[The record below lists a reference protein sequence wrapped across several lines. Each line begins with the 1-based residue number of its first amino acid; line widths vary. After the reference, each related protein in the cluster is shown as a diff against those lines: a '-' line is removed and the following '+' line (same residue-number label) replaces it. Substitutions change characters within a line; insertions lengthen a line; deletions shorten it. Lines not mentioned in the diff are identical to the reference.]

1 MKINKNRKSFY
12 EPLDDEERQLIKDI
26 DNDVFV
32 SVPNKDVETKRY
44 ASYFKNYVKN
54 MPKKNKR
61 IALRVANED
70 LEKIQKKAITSG
82 IPYQTLISSLIRQY
96 ANGRIRINV

>member
-1 MKINKNRKSFY
+1 MKTVKKNKSIY
-12 EPLDDEERQLIKDI
+12 EPLDDEEKQLIKDI

-32 SVPNKDVETKRY
+32 PVPNQKEEIKRY
-44 ASYFKNYVKN
+44 VSYFKNYVKN

-70 LEKIQKKAITSG
+70 LEKIQEKAIISG
-82 IPYQTLISSLIRQY
+82 IPYQTLISSLIRQF
-96 ANGRIRINV
+96 ANDRISISV

>member
-1 MKINKNRKSFY
+1 MKTVKKNKSIY
-12 EPLDDEERQLIKDI
+12 EPLDDEEKQLIKDI

-32 SVPNKDVETKRY
+32 PVPNQKEEIKRY
-44 ASYFKNYVKN
+44 VSYFKNYVKN

-70 LEKIQKKAITSG
+70 LEKIQEKAIISG

-96 ANGRIRINV
+96 ANGRININI

>member
-1 MKINKNRKSFY
+1 MKTVKKNKSIY
-12 EPLDDEERQLIKDI
+12 EPLDDEEKQLIKDI

-32 SVPNKDVETKRY
+32 PVPNQKEEIKRY
-44 ASYFKNYVKN
+44 VSYFKNYVKN

-70 LEKIQKKAITSG
+70 LEKIQEKAIISG
-82 IPYQTLISSLIRQY
+82 IPYQTLISSLIRQF
-96 ANGRIRINV
+96 ANDRININI

>member
-1 MKINKNRKSFY
+1 MKKIKKSIY

-26 DNDVFV
+26 ENDVFV
-32 SVPNKDVETKRY
+32 PVPNQKGKIKRY
-44 ASYFKNYVKN
+44 VSYFKNYVKN

-70 LEKIQKKAITSG
+70 LEKIQAKAIKSG

-96 ANGRIRINV
+96 ANDRISINV

>member
-1 MKINKNRKSFY
+1 MKTIKKIKSIY

-26 DNDVFV
+26 ENDVFV
-32 SVPNKDVETKRY
+32 PVPNQKKEIKRY
-44 ASYFKNYVKN
+44 VSYFKNYVKN

-70 LEKIQKKAITSG
+70 IEKIQEKAIKSG

-96 ANGRIRINV
+96 ANGRISLSV

>member
-1 MKINKNRKSFY
+1 MKTVKKNKSIY
-12 EPLDDEERQLIKDI
+12 DPLDDEEKQLIKDI

-32 SVPNKDVETKRY
+32 PVPNQKEEIKRY
-44 ASYFKNYVKN
+44 VSYFKNYVKN

-70 LEKIQKKAITSG
+70 LEKIQEKAIISG

-96 ANGRIRINV
+96 ANGRININI

>member
-1 MKINKNRKSFY
+1 MKTVKKNKSIY
-12 EPLDDEERQLIKDI
+12 EPLDDEEKQLIKDI

-32 SVPNKDVETKRY
+32 PVPNQKEEIKRY
-44 ASYFKNYVKN
+44 VSYFKNYVKN

-70 LEKIQKKAITSG
+70 LEKIQEKAITSG

-96 ANGRIRINV
+96 ANGRININI